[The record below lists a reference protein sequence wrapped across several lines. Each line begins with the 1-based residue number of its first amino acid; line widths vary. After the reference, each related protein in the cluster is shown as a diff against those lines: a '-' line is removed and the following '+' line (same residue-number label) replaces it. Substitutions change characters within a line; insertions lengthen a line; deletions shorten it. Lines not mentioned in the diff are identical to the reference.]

1 MPEEQEVLRAEDLV
15 VGYGASPVV
24 RGVQVRSKAGQLTAI
39 VGPNGAGKSTLM
51 KGLIGI
57 LTPSAGRVWL
67 NGQDITGQPPENLI
81 RRGVAYVPQ
90 TSNTFPSLTVLENL
104 ELGGYIKRS
113 EVRQRVDDVCAM
125 FPDLRPAL
133 KRQAKTLSGGQRMM
147 LALARGLIIKPSV
160 LLLVEPTAGLAPRVV
175 DTVWSHVLEIR
186 DSGVAVLVV
195 EQNTRRSLADADW
208 GYVLTA
214 GENNIEGPGPEL
226 LANEDLVR
234 LYIGGAAAG
243 EPGAVAGE
251 PGAAPSAQP
260 GRQQQ
265 APKDEDGAVSTA
277 SNPTERG

>member
-1 MPEEQEVLRAEDLV
+1 MPEEREILRAENFV

-24 RGVQVRSKAGQLTAI
+24 RGVQLRSNAGELTAI

-51 KGLIGI
+51 KGIIGI
-57 LTPSAGRVWL
+57 LTPSQGRVWL
-67 NGQDITGQPPENLI
+67 KGDDITGQPPEVLI

-90 TSNTFPSLTVLENL
+90 TTNTFPSLTVLENL

-113 EVRQRVDDVCAM
+113 QVRRRVDEVCAM

-133 KRQAKTLSGGQRMM
+133 KRQAKTLSGGERMM
-147 LALARGLIIKPSV
+147 LALARGLIVEPSV
-160 LLLVEPTAGLAPRVV
+160 LLLDEPTAGLAPRMV
-175 DTVWSHVLEIR
+175 DTVWSHILQIR

-214 GENNIEGPGPEL
+214 GENNLEGPGPEL

-234 LYIGGAAAG
+234 LYIGATAG
-243 EPGAVAGE
+243 Q
-251 PGAAPSAQP
+251 PSAPDRGTGAQEHVA
-260 GRQQQ
+260 RT
-265 APKDEDGAVSTA
+265 APK
-277 SNPTERG
+277 PTQEG